1 MGRDK
6 EAACDRQMDRNK
18 IIQLHTYYHNL
29 VMTGEKETK
38 RQRERELRTDGQIDR
53 MKDDQVCA

>member
-1 MGRDK
+1 
-6 EAACDRQMDRNK
+6 
-18 IIQLHTYYHNL
+18 
-29 VMTGEKETK
+29 MTGEKETK